1 MPEFSQQHRYQ
12 YGSGFY
18 IQELGTAE
26 FYGLEFIDTFE
37 DKIIPN
43 QNLVTKPSV
52 LIEGSTILLDYSDG
66 GNSIDRN
73 FIDTLFTSM
82 NSAGG
87 TFSSGF
93 TLSGAIYDDPI
104 RDYSADLAASCTLSN
119 YSNHKILGTFS
130 SIGSTIETNFYHP
143 EFFETVPQITSAIGL
158 TSGVTLNGLIN
169 YPTSKETSFVSN
181 NFQQGDYVDFDT
193 SSNNGRFTISSI
205 TVDGLDREIITFSNN
220 VLVTPEDLK
229 GTQVTVGHVRKT
241 STLNNGPYD
250 IEQEP
255 AIIHRVGRSVVDG
268 VSVITIDSEIEKPLV
283 LTRGIM
289 YLFVVDNENIVN
301 IQFLDELQTTPY
313 TDFGLYNINDVGM
326 SKRYIFFTPNNNTP
340 DQLYYHSPRGTVRG
354 IGGIQV
360 TGSYEYNNNV
370 AYTNSTNA
378 DAAVDQQ
385 SINPSSPYFQ
395 SY

>member
-52 LIEGSTILLDYSDG
+52 LIQGSTILFDYSDG
-66 GNSIDRN
+66 GDPIDRN
-73 FIDTLFTSM
+73 FLDTLFTSM

-93 TLSGAIYDDPI
+93 TISGAIYNDPI
-104 RDYSADLAASCTLSN
+104 RNYSADLTASCTLSN

-143 EFFETVPQITSAIGL
+143 EFFETVPQISSAVGL

-169 YPTSKETSFVSN
+169 YPTSKDTSFVGN
-181 NFQQGDYVDFDT
+181 NFQQGDYVDFAT
-193 SSNNGRFTISSI
+193 SSNNGRFIISGI
-205 TVDGLDREIITFSNN
+205 TVDRLDREIITFQNN
-220 VLVTPEDLK
+220 ILVTPEDLK
-229 GTQVTVGHVRKT
+229 GTQVIASHVRKT
-241 STLNNGPYD
+241 STTTNGPYD
-250 IEQEP
+250 IELDS
-255 AIIHRVGRSVVDG
+255 AIVHRVGLSIVDG
-268 VSVITIDSEIEKPLV
+268 VSIITIDSEIEKPLV
-283 LTRGIM
+283 LTRGVM
-289 YLFVVDNENIVN
+289 YLFVIDNQNVIN
-301 IQFLDELQTTPY
+301 MQFLDETQTTPY
-313 TDFGLYNINDVGM
+313 TETGIYSVTDKGSN
-326 SKRYIFFTPNNNTP
+326 KRCIFFIPNNETPN
-340 DQLYYHSPRGTVRG
+340 QLYYNSSGQISG
-354 IGGIQV
+354 IGGIQI
-360 TGSYEYNNNV
+360 TGSYLR
-370 AYTNSTNA
+370 TNDVIYANSANA
-378 DAAVDQQ
+378 IVNAE
-385 SINPSSPYFQ
+385 SSLPTGNSPYFQ

>member
-52 LIEGSTILLDYSDG
+52 LIQGSTILFDYSDG
-66 GNSIDRN
+66 GDPIDRN
-73 FIDTLFTSM
+73 FLDTLFTSM

-93 TLSGAIYDDPI
+93 TISGAIYNDPI
-104 RDYSADLAASCTLSN
+104 RNYSADLTASCTLSN

-143 EFFETVPQITSAIGL
+143 EFFETVPQISSAVGL

-169 YPTSKETSFVSN
+169 YPTSKDTSFVGN
-181 NFQQGDYVDFDT
+181 NFQQGDYVDFAT
-193 SSNNGRFTISSI
+193 SSNNGRFIISGI
-205 TVDGLDREIITFSNN
+205 TVDRLDREIITFQNN
-220 VLVTPEDLK
+220 ILVTPEDLK
-229 GTQVTVGHVRKT
+229 GTQVIASHVRKT
-241 STLNNGPYD
+241 STSTNGPYD
-250 IEQEP
+250 IELDS
-255 AIIHRVGRSVVDG
+255 AIVHRVGLSIVDG
-268 VSVITIDSEIEKPLV
+268 VSIITIDSEIEKPLV
-283 LTRGIM
+283 LTRGVM
-289 YLFVVDNENIVN
+289 YLFVIDNASTVN
-301 IQFLDELQTTPY
+301 LQFLDATQNSPY
-313 TDFGLYNINDVGM
+313 TETGIYSVIDSTMN
-326 SKRYIFFTPNNNTP
+326 KRYTFFVPNNNTP
-340 DQLYYHSPRGTVRG
+340 NQLYYNSSGDVSG

-360 TGSYEYNNNV
+360 TGSYVYTYN
-370 AYTNSTNA
+370 TRLSIPTSSSSTT
-378 DAAVDQQ
+378 
-385 SINPSSPYFQ
+385 SSGGGFY
-395 SY
+395 

>member
-52 LIEGSTILLDYSDG
+52 LIQGSTILFDYSDG
-66 GNSIDRN
+66 GDPIDRN
-73 FIDTLFTSM
+73 FLDTLFTSM

-93 TLSGAIYDDPI
+93 TISGAIYNDPI
-104 RDYSADLAASCTLSN
+104 RNYSADLTASCTLSN

-143 EFFETVPQITSAIGL
+143 EFFETVPQISSAVGL

-169 YPTSKETSFVSN
+169 YPTSKDTSFVGN
-181 NFQQGDYVDFDT
+181 NFQQGDYVDFAT
-193 SSNNGRFTISSI
+193 SSNNGRFIISGI
-205 TVDGLDREIITFSNN
+205 TVDRLDREIITFQNN
-220 VLVTPEDLK
+220 ILVTPEDLK
-229 GTQVTVGHVRKT
+229 GTQVIASHVRKT
-241 STLNNGPYD
+241 STSTNGPYD
-250 IEQEP
+250 IELDS
-255 AIIHRVGRSVVDG
+255 AIVHRVGLSIVDG
-268 VSVITIDSEIEKPLV
+268 VSIITIDSEIEKPLV
-283 LTRGIM
+283 LTRGVM
-289 YLFVVDNENIVN
+289 YLFVIDNQNVIN
-301 IQFLDELQTTPY
+301 MQFLDETQTTPY
-313 TDFGLYNINDVGM
+313 TETGIYSVTDKGSN
-326 SKRYIFFTPNNNTP
+326 KRCIFFIPNNETPN
-340 DQLYYHSPRGTVRG
+340 QLYYNSSGQVSG
-354 IGGIQV
+354 IGGIQI
-360 TGSYEYNNNV
+360 TGSYLR
-370 AYTNSTNA
+370 TNDVIYANSANA
-378 DAAVDQQ
+378 IVNAE
-385 SINPSSPYFQ
+385 SSLPTGNSPYFQ

>member
-1 MPEFSQQHRYQ
+1 MPEFSQQHRSQ

-52 LIEGSTILLDYSDG
+52 LIQGSTILFDYSDG
-66 GNSIDRN
+66 GDPIDRS
-73 FIDTLFTSM
+73 FLDTLFTSM

-93 TLSGAIYDDPI
+93 TISGAIYNDPI
-104 RDYSADLAASCTLSN
+104 RNYSADLAASCTLSN

-143 EFFETVPQITSAIGL
+143 EFFETVPQISSAVGL

-169 YPTSKETSFVSN
+169 YPTSKDTSFVGN
-181 NFQQGDYVDFDT
+181 NFQQGDYLDFAT
-193 SSNNGRFTISSI
+193 SSNNGRFIISGI
-205 TVDGLDREIITFSNN
+205 TVDRLDREIITFDNSI
-220 VLVTPEDLK
+220 LVTPEDLK
-229 GTQVTVGHVRKT
+229 GTQVIASHVRKT
-241 STLNNGPYD
+241 STSTNGPYD
-250 IEQEP
+250 IELDS
-255 AIIHRVGRSVVDG
+255 AIVHRVGLSIVDG
-268 VSVITIDSEIEKPLV
+268 VSIITIDSEIEKPLV

-289 YLFVVDNENIVN
+289 YLFVVDNQNVIN
-301 IQFLDELQTTPY
+301 MQFLDETQTAPY
-313 TDFGLYNINDVGM
+313 TETGIYSVTDKGAN
-326 SKRYIFFTPNNNTP
+326 KKCIFFIPNNETPN
-340 DQLYYHSPRGTVRG
+340 QLYYNSSGQVSG
-354 IGGIQV
+354 IGGIQI
-360 TGSYEYNNNV
+360 TGSYLR
-370 AYTNSTNA
+370 TNDVIYANSANA
-378 DAAVDQQ
+378 TVNAE
-385 SINPSSPYFQ
+385 SSLPTGNSPYFQ